1 MVSQIPRR
9 MQMRSRR
16 VADFRRTLQCRLV
29 GVQAAD
35 SAPMSRDHR
44 KLDAFH
50 LADELTLR
58 IYANTQAFPKEE
70 MYGLRSQLRRAAVSI
85 PTNIVEGCARD
96 SKGDLLRFLDISFAS
111 TREVNYLV
119 DLASRLRFIDA
130 QIAADLVQFGGRV
143 AAALAA
149 LRKSHS

>member
-1 MVSQIPRR
+1 
-9 MQMRSRR
+9 
-16 VADFRRTLQCRLV
+16 
-29 GVQAAD
+29 
-35 SAPMSRDHR
+35 MSRDHR

-70 MYGLRSQLRRAAVSI
+70 LYGLRAQLRRAAVSI